1 MGVDPLDW
9 FRREREA
16 ARAADD
22 PMAHLC
28 TVANVDEDRQP
39 QVRTL
44 VLRDIDGQLAVFV
57 NATSPKW
64 PHIQERFA
72 FATYWPSLS
81 LQYRFDVVAAPLSAD
96 TLAASWSL
104 RPDAPK
110 RMDWLYELHDTQ
122 SSHIESREHL
132 LAVLSGLSIDE
143 PLSAPPNARGLL
155 LSPTSIERLDL
166 TQDNGVHDRQR
177 FELVEGSWHQRTLIP

>member
-1 MGVDPLDW
+1 MNVDPLAL
-9 FRREREA
+9 FRTEREA

-28 TVANVDEDRQP
+28 TVANVDADRQP

-44 VLRDIDGQLAVFV
+44 VLRDIEGQLAVFV
-57 NATSPKW
+57 NASSPKW

-72 FATYWPSLS
+72 FCTYWPSLS
-81 LQYRFDVVAAPLSAD
+81 LQYRFDVVAAPLSPE
-96 TLAASWSL
+96 TLAASWAL

-110 RMDWLYELHDTQ
+110 RMDWLYELHDPQ
-122 SSHIESREHL
+122 SSHIDSREHL
-132 LAVLSGLSIDE
+132 LEVFGRLAVDE
-143 PLSAPPNARGLL
+143 PLRAPPNARGLL
-155 LSPTSIERLDL
+155 LEPKQIERLDL

-177 FELVEGSWHQRTLIP
+177 FEQVDGAWQQRTLIP

>member
-1 MGVDPLDW
+1 MSADPLTW
-9 FRREREA
+9 FSTEREA

-22 PMAHLC
+22 PMANLC
-28 TVANVDEDRQP
+28 TVANVDESRQP

-57 NATSPKW
+57 NASSPKW
-64 PHIQERFA
+64 PHLQARFA
-72 FATYWPSLS
+72 FCTYWPSLS
-81 LQYRFDVVAAPLSAD
+81 IQYRFDVLAAPLD
-96 TLAASWSL
+96 QTVLAASWAL

-132 LAVLSGLSIDE
+132 LDALRGLAVDE

-155 LSPTSIERLDL
+155 LEPLQIERLDL
-166 TQDNGVHDRQR
+166 TQANGIHDRQR
-177 FELVEGSWHQRTLIP
+177 FDLIDGVWQQRTLIP

>member
-1 MGVDPLDW
+1 MSTDPLNW
-9 FRREREA
+9 FHAEREA

-28 TVANVDEDRQP
+28 TVANVDADRQP

-44 VLRDIDGQLAVFV
+44 VLREIDGQLAVFV
-57 NATSPKW
+57 NASSPKW

-72 FATYWPSLS
+72 FCTYWPSLS
-81 LQYRFDVVAAPLSAD
+81 LQYRFDVVASPLDPAV
-96 TLAASWSL
+96 LAASWVL

-122 SSHIESREHL
+122 SSHIESRQHL
-132 LAVLSGLSIDE
+132 LDVLGGLSVDE
-143 PLSAPPNARGLL
+143 PLSTPPNARGLL
-155 LSPTSIERLDL
+155 LAPMQIERLDL

-177 FELVEGSWHQRTLIP
+177 FDLVDGIWQQRTLIP